1 MKTIEFYKTLSGASP
16 VQNFLDSL
24 SDKQV
29 EKVLWVLKLVK
40 ELDKVPATYF
50 KKLVN
55 TDGIWEVRVIFS
67 GDIFRILG
75 FIQTNSLVVLTSGF
89 QKKTQETPKTE
100 IELAEARKH
109 DYIKRKV
116 K

>member
-1 MKTIEFYKTLSGASP
+1 MRTIEFYKTLSGTSP

-89 QKKTQETPKTE
+89 QKKTQETPKSE

>member
-1 MKTIEFYKTLSGASP
+1 
-16 VQNFLDSL
+16 
-24 SDKQV
+24 
-29 EKVLWVLKLVK
+29 
-40 ELDKVPATYF
+40 
-50 KKLVN
+50 
-55 TDGIWEVRVIFS
+55 VRVIFS

-89 QKKTQETPKTE
+89 QKKTQETPKSE
-100 IELAEARKH
+100 IELAEARKR

>member
-29 EKVLWVLKLVK
+29 EKILWVLKLIK
-40 ELDKVPATYF
+40 ELDKVPVTYF

-89 QKKTQETPKTE
+89 QKKTQETPKSE
-100 IELAEARKH
+100 IELAEARKR